1 MRGSALA
8 LAVFLL
14 AAAPLRAAPA
24 LEVRTSETSLQ
35 DIVVRPGDTL
45 WSIAHKYLKDPTK
58 WGEILKHNRLP
69 TSDPTAALPGMVL
82 RVPVRLIKT
91 NLRAARLVYVVNRVL
106 YRRRDTADWRTT
118 RLKMQLYEG
127 DALRTLDESKA
138 RVIFLNQELLNL
150 DPNSMAVIKPVDDKD
165 ADVILRAGSVF
176 AGRARVV
183 TASARVTPRTR
194 DTRYAASVL
203 ADLSTKVEVYRGEAA
218 VDAQGSRVDVP
229 AGMQTTVQPGLAPE
243 PPRPLDNPPMLAE
256 RAQEFE
262 SAKLVGGGAAPH
274 PEAALPAPV
283 AESDASSVRGDL
295 GALSVGV
302 PILGYHVQ
310 AATDRGFAHVVFSRK
325 YDSDQTFTPA
335 GTGLKKGAYWWRVAV
350 IDLLGTEGPYSEP
363 HYYSIGGAAR
373 GARIDIARAATIVS
387 PSDGDYVD
395 DDSVRVV
402 GILHGDGLSVRVQ
415 GRAARVDGDG
425 NFVAKVPL
433 KVGANVIEV
442 VVSDGRG
449 DQTTMTRRVT
459 RR

>member
-1 MRGSALA
+1 VRAARALA
-8 LAVFLL
+8 LPALLL
-14 AAAPLRAAPA
+14 AAVPSRASPSA
-24 LEVRTSETSLQ
+24 EVRTSETSLQ

-69 TSDPTAALPGMVL
+69 TADPTAALPGMVL
-82 RVPVRLIKT
+82 RVPVKLIKT
-91 NLRAARLVYVVNRVL
+91 NLRAALLVYIVNRVL
-106 YRRRDTADWRTT
+106 YRRRDTADWRAS
-118 RLKMQLYEG
+118 RLRMQLYDG
-127 DALRTLDESKA
+127 DALRTLEESKA
-138 RVIFLNQELLNL
+138 RVMFLNQELLNL
-150 DPNSMAVIKPVDDKD
+150 DPNSLAVIKPLQDKS
-165 ADVILRAGSVF
+165 ADVILRSGSVF

-183 TASARVTPRTR
+183 TASARVTPQTR

-203 ADLSTKVEVYRGEAA
+203 ADLSTKVEVYKGLAA

-243 PPRPLDNPPMLAE
+243 PPKPLDDPPMLAE

-262 SAKLVGGGAAPH
+262 SAKSVGGGAAPQ
-274 PEAALPAPV
+274 PTTSLPTPTAEA
-283 AESDASSVRGDL
+283 DASSLRGDL

-310 AATDRGFAHVVFSRK
+310 AARDREFKDIVFDRK
-325 YDSDQTFTPA
+325 YDADERFTPA

-363 HYYSIGGAAR
+363 RYYSVGAAR
-373 GARIDIARAATIVS
+373 RPVPDIARSVTIVS
-387 PSDGDYVD
+387 PSDGDFED
-395 DDSVRVV
+395 DDFVRVV
-402 GILHGDGLSVRVQ
+402 GILHDDRLSVRVQ
-415 GRAARVDGDG
+415 GRPARVDGDG
-425 NFVAKVPL
+425 NFVARVPL